1 MLSQLKS
8 GAHSNI
14 SYNVNNNNTGNTG
27 QSCYAQDSSFNNNFS
42 NLFGNSNNG
51 MANTAALVNLLGVVV
66 QLLQQLQGQGQSQSN
81 NQGNANN
88 NPGNANAGNGNDG
101 GSHAPKGEGNQ
112 NTNSGLGAHG
122 GKGANGDS
130 GVRGGHGNNGANG
143 DSGVRG
149 GHGNNG
155 ANGDSGVRG
164 GHGNNGGYGANCG
177 NPTAA
182 GNGLTDFDKVFAR
195 EGFDTNNNGKA
206 DRDELIKAF
215 QGQTGAAGAKG
226 DTGATGAKGDTG
238 ATGAKGDKG
247 DTGATGAKGDKG
259 DTGATGAKG
268 DKGDTGAAGAKGDK
282 GDTGAAGPKGDTGAA
297 GPKGDTGAAG
307 PKGDTGA
314 AGPKGDKGDTGAT
327 GAKGD
332 KGDTGAT
339 GPKGD
344 TGAAGPKGDT
354 GAAGPKGD
362 TGAAGPKGDTGA
374 AGPKGDT
381 GAAGPKGDTGAAG
394 PKGDTGAAGP
404 KGDTGATGPK
414 GDTGATSGTGTKPVT
429 LPGSKTTV
437 ADVDASYQA
446 LISGAWKQIYGINYT
461 MADKGDYIHIAPEA
475 AGQNTRHIDAGHVT
489 SWNPQ
494 GKPVVISP
502 IALDL
507 NGDGKISTTGSS
519 TAQNRTSNDVG
530 KTVNFDIDG
539 NGSQDNIEWMKGD
552 GDGLLVDTSKIGAN
566 NAIDGNALFG
576 DMGGQFANGYD
587 KLAQHDANSD
597 GKLSGN
603 ELKGFAVWV
612 DNGDAKLQNGE
623 LRSLSDLGITEV
635 STKKQ
640 DVQNSQGETL
650 MRSNAATTNGGSF
663 MTEDVWFA
671 KK

>member
-149 GHGNNG
+149 
-155 ANGDSGVRG
+155 A
-164 GHGNNGGYGANCG
+164 HGNNGGYGANCG
-177 NPTAA
+177 NQTAA

-226 DTGATGAKGDTG
+226 DTGATGAKGDKGDTGAAGAKGDTG
-238 ATGAKGDKG
+238 ATGAKG

-268 DKGDTGAAGAKGDK
+268 DTGAAGA
-282 GDTGAAGPKGDTGAA
+282 
-297 GPKGDTGAAG
+297 
-307 PKGDTGA
+307 KGDTGA

-327 GAKGD
+327 G
-332 KGDTGAT
+332 
-339 GPKGD
+339 PKGD
-344 TGAAGPKGDT
+344 TGT
-354 GAAGPKGD
+354 
-362 TGAAGPKGDTGA
+362 
-374 AGPKGDT
+374 
-381 GAAGPKGDTGAAG
+381 
-394 PKGDTGAAGP
+394 
-404 KGDTGATGPK
+404 TGPK

-597 GKLSGN
+597 GKLTGN

>member
-88 NPGNANAGNGNDG
+88 NPGNANVGNGNDG

-149 GHGNNG
+149 
-155 ANGDSGVRG
+155 A
-164 GHGNNGGYGANCG
+164 HGNNGGYGANCG
-177 NPTAA
+177 NQTAA

-226 DTGATGAKGDTG
+226 DTGATGAKGDKGDTG
-238 ATGAKGDKG
+238 ASGAKGDKG
-247 DTGATGAKGDKG
+247 DTGATGAKGD
-259 DTGATGAKG
+259 
-268 DKGDTGAAGAKGDK
+268 TGAAGA
-282 GDTGAAGPKGDTGAA
+282 
-297 GPKGDTGAAG
+297 
-307 PKGDTGA
+307 KGDTGA

-327 GAKGD
+327 G
-332 KGDTGAT
+332 
-339 GPKGD
+339 PKGD
-344 TGAAGPKGDT
+344 TGT
-354 GAAGPKGD
+354 
-362 TGAAGPKGDTGA
+362 
-374 AGPKGDT
+374 
-381 GAAGPKGDTGAAG
+381 
-394 PKGDTGAAGP
+394 
-404 KGDTGATGPK
+404 TGPK

-597 GKLSGN
+597 GKLTGN

>member
-88 NPGNANAGNGNDG
+88 NPGNANVGNGNDG

-130 GVRGGHGNNGANG
+130 GVRGAHGNNGANG

-149 GHGNNG
+149 
-155 ANGDSGVRG
+155 A
-164 GHGNNGGYGANCG
+164 HGNNGGYGANCG
-177 NPTAA
+177 NQTAA

-226 DTGATGAKGDTG
+226 DTGATGAKGDKGDTG
-238 ATGAKGDKG
+238 ASGAKGDKG
-247 DTGATGAKGDKG
+247 DTGATGA
-259 DTGATGAKG
+259 
-268 DKGDTGAAGAKGDK
+268 KGDTGAAGAKGDK
-282 GDTGAAGPKGDTGAA
+282 GDTGAAGPKGDKGDTGATGA
-297 GPKGDTGAAG
+297 KGDTGAAG
-307 PKGDTGA
+307 AKGDTGA

-327 GAKGD
+327 G
-332 KGDTGAT
+332 
-339 GPKGD
+339 PKGD
-344 TGAAGPKGDT
+344 TGT
-354 GAAGPKGD
+354 
-362 TGAAGPKGDTGA
+362 
-374 AGPKGDT
+374 
-381 GAAGPKGDTGAAG
+381 
-394 PKGDTGAAGP
+394 
-404 KGDTGATGPK
+404 TGPK

>member
-149 GHGNNG
+149 
-155 ANGDSGVRG
+155 A
-164 GHGNNGGYGANCG
+164 HGNNGGYGANCG
-177 NPTAA
+177 NQTAA

-226 DTGATGAKGDTG
+226 DTGATGAKGDKGDTG
-238 ATGAKGDKG
+238 ASGAKGDKG
-247 DTGATGAKGDKG
+247 DTGATGAKGDTGAAGAKGDKG
-259 DTGATGAKG
+259 DTGAAGPKG

-282 GDTGAAGPKGDTGAA
+282 GDTGAAGPKGDKGDTGATGA
-297 GPKGDTGAAG
+297 KGDTGAAG
-307 PKGDTGA
+307 AKGDTGA

-327 GAKGD
+327 G
-332 KGDTGAT
+332 
-339 GPKGD
+339 PKGD
-344 TGAAGPKGDT
+344 TGT
-354 GAAGPKGD
+354 
-362 TGAAGPKGDTGA
+362 
-374 AGPKGDT
+374 
-381 GAAGPKGDTGAAG
+381 
-394 PKGDTGAAGP
+394 
-404 KGDTGATGPK
+404 TGPK

-597 GKLSGN
+597 GKLTGN

>member
-149 GHGNNG
+149 
-155 ANGDSGVRG
+155 A
-164 GHGNNGGYGANCG
+164 HGNNGGYGANCG
-177 NPTAA
+177 NQTAA

-226 DTGATGAKGDTG
+226 DTGATGAKGDKGDTG
-238 ATGAKGDKG
+238 ASGAKGDKG
-247 DTGATGAKGDKG
+247 DTGATGAKGDTGAAGAKG
-259 DTGATGAKG
+259 DKGDKGETGANG

-282 GDTGAAGPKGDTGAA
+282 GDTGAAGPKGDKGDTGATGA
-297 GPKGDTGAAG
+297 KGDTGAAG
-307 PKGDTGA
+307 AKGDTGA

-327 GAKGD
+327 G
-332 KGDTGAT
+332 
-339 GPKGD
+339 PKGD
-344 TGAAGPKGDT
+344 TGT
-354 GAAGPKGD
+354 
-362 TGAAGPKGDTGA
+362 
-374 AGPKGDT
+374 
-381 GAAGPKGDTGAAG
+381 
-394 PKGDTGAAGP
+394 
-404 KGDTGATGPK
+404 TGPK

-597 GKLSGN
+597 GKLTGN

>member
-149 GHGNNG
+149 
-155 ANGDSGVRG
+155 A
-164 GHGNNGGYGANCG
+164 HGNNGGYGANCG
-177 NPTAA
+177 NQTAA

-226 DTGATGAKGDTG
+226 DTGATGAKGDKGDTG
-238 ATGAKGDKG
+238 ASGAKGDKG
-247 DTGATGAKGDKG
+247 DTGATGAKGDTGAAGAKGDKG
-259 DTGATGAKG
+259 DTGAAGPKG

-282 GDTGAAGPKGDTGAA
+282 GDTGAAGPKGDKGDTGANGA
-297 GPKGDTGAAG
+297 KGDTGAAG
-307 PKGDTGA
+307 AKGDTGA

-327 GAKGD
+327 G
-332 KGDTGAT
+332 
-339 GPKGD
+339 PKGD
-344 TGAAGPKGDT
+344 TGT
-354 GAAGPKGD
+354 
-362 TGAAGPKGDTGA
+362 
-374 AGPKGDT
+374 
-381 GAAGPKGDTGAAG
+381 
-394 PKGDTGAAGP
+394 
-404 KGDTGATGPK
+404 TGPK

-597 GKLSGN
+597 GKLTGN

>member
-88 NPGNANAGNGNDG
+88 NPGNANVGNGNDG

-149 GHGNNG
+149 AHGNNG

-164 GHGNNGGYGANCG
+164 AHGNNGGYGANCG
-177 NPTAA
+177 NQTAA

-226 DTGATGAKGDTG
+226 DTGATGAKGDTGATGAAGAKGDTG

-314 AGPKGDKGDTGAT
+314 A
-327 GAKGD
+327 
-332 KGDTGAT
+332 
-339 GPKGD
+339 
-344 TGAAGPKGDT
+344 
-354 GAAGPKGD
+354 
-362 TGAAGPKGDTGA
+362 
-374 AGPKGDT
+374 
-381 GAAGPKGDTGAAG
+381 
-394 PKGDTGAAGP
+394 
-404 KGDTGATGPK
+404 GPK

-597 GKLSGN
+597 GKLTGN

>member
-149 GHGNNG
+149 
-155 ANGDSGVRG
+155 A
-164 GHGNNGGYGANCG
+164 HGNNGGYGANCG
-177 NPTAA
+177 NQTAA

-226 DTGATGAKGDTG
+226 DTGATGAKGDKGDTG
-238 ATGAKGDKG
+238 ASGAKGDKG
-247 DTGATGAKGDKG
+247 DTGATGA
-259 DTGATGAKG
+259 
-268 DKGDTGAAGAKGDK
+268 KGDTGAAGAKGDK
-282 GDTGAAGPKGDTGAA
+282 GDTGAAGPKGDKGDTGATGA
-297 GPKGDTGAAG
+297 KGDTGAAG
-307 PKGDTGA
+307 AKGDTGA

-327 GAKGD
+327 G
-332 KGDTGAT
+332 
-339 GPKGD
+339 PKGD
-344 TGAAGPKGDT
+344 TGT
-354 GAAGPKGD
+354 
-362 TGAAGPKGDTGA
+362 
-374 AGPKGDT
+374 
-381 GAAGPKGDTGAAG
+381 
-394 PKGDTGAAGP
+394 
-404 KGDTGATGPK
+404 TGPK

-597 GKLSGN
+597 GKLTGN

>member
-81 NQGNANN
+81 NQGNDNN
-88 NPGNANAGNGNDG
+88 NPCNANAGNCNDG

-149 GHGNNG
+149 
-155 ANGDSGVRG
+155 A
-164 GHGNNGGYGANCG
+164 HGNNGGYGANCG
-177 NPTAA
+177 NQTAA

-226 DTGATGAKGDTG
+226 DTGATGAKGD
-238 ATGAKGDKG
+238 KG
-247 DTGATGAKGDKG
+247 DTGATGA
-259 DTGATGAKG
+259 
-268 DKGDTGAAGAKGDK
+268 KGDTGAAGAKGDK
-282 GDTGAAGPKGDTGAA
+282 GDTGAAGPKGD
-297 GPKGDTGAAG
+297 
-307 PKGDTGA
+307 KGDTGA

-327 GAKGD
+327 G
-332 KGDTGAT
+332 
-339 GPKGD
+339 PKGD
-344 TGAAGPKGDT
+344 TGT
-354 GAAGPKGD
+354 
-362 TGAAGPKGDTGA
+362 
-374 AGPKGDT
+374 
-381 GAAGPKGDTGAAG
+381 
-394 PKGDTGAAGP
+394 
-404 KGDTGATGPK
+404 TGPK

-597 GKLSGN
+597 GKLTGN

>member
-149 GHGNNG
+149 AHGNNG

-164 GHGNNGGYGANCG
+164 AHGNNGGYGANCG
-177 NPTAA
+177 NQTAA

-226 DTGATGAKGDTG
+226 DTGATGAKGD
-238 ATGAKGDKG
+238 
-247 DTGATGAKGDKG
+247 
-259 DTGATGAKG
+259 
-268 DKGDTGAAGAKGDK
+268 
-282 GDTGAAGPKGDTGAA
+282 
-297 GPKGDTGAAG
+297 
-307 PKGDTGA
+307 
-314 AGPKGDKGDTGAT
+314 
-327 GAKGD
+327 

-354 GAAGPKGD
+354 GAA
-362 TGAAGPKGDTGA
+362 
-374 AGPKGDT
+374 
-381 GAAGPKGDTGAAG
+381 
-394 PKGDTGAAGP
+394 
-404 KGDTGATGPK
+404 GPK

-597 GKLSGN
+597 GKLTGN

>member
-1 MLSQLKS
+1 MR
-8 GAHSNI
+8 GA
-14 SYNVNNNNTGNTG
+14 
-27 QSCYAQDSSFNNNFS
+27 
-42 NLFGNSNNG
+42 
-51 MANTAALVNLLGVVV
+51 
-66 QLLQQLQGQGQSQSN
+66 
-81 NQGNANN
+81 
-88 NPGNANAGNGNDG
+88 
-101 GSHAPKGEGNQ
+101 
-112 NTNSGLGAHG
+112 
-122 GKGANGDS
+122 
-130 GVRGGHGNNGANG
+130 
-143 DSGVRG
+143 
-149 GHGNNG
+149 
-155 ANGDSGVRG
+155 
-164 GHGNNGGYGANCG
+164 HGNNGGYGANCG
-177 NPTAA
+177 NQTAA

-238 ATGAKGDKG
+238 ATGAAGAKGDTGATGAKGDKG

-268 DKGDTGAAGAKGDK
+268 DKGDTGAAGPKGDK

-314 AGPKGDKGDTGAT
+314 T
-327 GAKGD
+327 
-332 KGDTGAT
+332 
-339 GPKGD
+339 
-344 TGAAGPKGDT
+344 GPKGDT

-502 IALDL
+502 IAIDL

-597 GKLSGN
+597 GKLTGN

>member
-149 GHGNNG
+149 
-155 ANGDSGVRG
+155 A
-164 GHGNNGGYGANCG
+164 HGNNGGYGANCG
-177 NPTAA
+177 NQTAA

-226 DTGATGAKGDTG
+226 DTGATGAKGDKGDTG
-238 ATGAKGDKG
+238 ASGAKGDKG
-247 DTGATGAKGDKG
+247 DTGATGAKGD
-259 DTGATGAKG
+259 
-268 DKGDTGAAGAKGDK
+268 TGAAGA
-282 GDTGAAGPKGDTGAA
+282 
-297 GPKGDTGAAG
+297 
-307 PKGDTGA
+307 KGDTGA

-327 GAKGD
+327 G
-332 KGDTGAT
+332 
-339 GPKGD
+339 PKGD
-344 TGAAGPKGDT
+344 TGT
-354 GAAGPKGD
+354 
-362 TGAAGPKGDTGA
+362 
-374 AGPKGDT
+374 
-381 GAAGPKGDTGAAG
+381 
-394 PKGDTGAAGP
+394 
-404 KGDTGATGPK
+404 TGPK

-597 GKLSGN
+597 GKLTGN